1 MNDTSI
7 PDQSRFRLLVENIG
21 DVLWFKEINPA
32 RYTYVS
38 PAFEHIWGFTVAELQ
53 SKPHLWEEAIHPED
67 RSKVHESL
75 RQWFSGEKPDYE
87 VQYRIISRNGD
98 VRWLADRG
106 IILGR
111 QNGQP
116 YQIGGIAQDITERE
130 AADSI
135 SRKLASVVESSDDA
149 IITLD
154 LDGII
159 QTWNDG
165 AERIFQYTA
174 AEAIGKPV
182 VFLRPPESA
191 DDETIFR
198 RYIRRGKRIS
208 HYETRRQRKDGH
220 IIDISLSISPI
231 LDSSGRLTGFSKISR
246 DITQRNVDRQMFD
259 RLLEAAPDGFVILNA
274 EGHIKLANAR
284 TESLFGLSRKA
295 MVQKGF
301 IGLLAPQHQS
311 RFETLHREF
320 LAMPDQGER
329 FRGLEIQ
336 GMNRTRGEFPMEISL
351 SHIRTPE
358 GPLVI
363 IDITDITE
371 RKTAEQTI
379 RKLNADLERR
389 FQQRSAELN
398 EQIQARRQL
407 EEEILNISE
416 REQRRIGQ
424 DLHDDLGQQLAGAWM
439 MADVL
444 HRSLAA
450 EKSPL
455 NAAAQKIAELL
466 QKALAQTRS
475 LARGLHPVAPE
486 QGGFAHALET
496 LALQSGQLFGVNC
509 LFEPRQP
516 ANIEDETVMMHL
528 YRIAQEAVSNS
539 VKHGRAKTIRIR
551 LTPTALSILDDGT
564 GLQTPSKSEGMG
576 LRIMRYRAEM
586 IGSTL
591 SVKNGSHKGVV
602 VTCKLPACKTKSTR
616 HKPKGL
622 PSDRSE
628 ATTR

>member
-1 MNDTSI
+1 MNAPLL

-21 DVLWFKEINPA
+21 DVLWFKELSPA

-38 PAFEHIWGFTVAELQ
+38 PAFERIWGFTVAELQ
-53 SKPHLWEEAIHPED
+53 SNPHLWEEAIHPED
-67 RSKVHESL
+67 RPIVHESL

-87 VQYRIISRNGD
+87 VQYRVISQNGD

-135 SRKLASVVESSDDA
+135 SRKLAAVVESSDDA

-154 LDGII
+154 LDGVI
-159 QTWNDG
+159 QTWNNG
-165 AERIFQYTA
+165 AERIFQYSA
-174 AEAIGKPV
+174 AEAIGQPV

-191 DDETIFR
+191 DDETLFR

-208 HYETRRQRKDGH
+208 HYETRRQRKDGR
-220 IIDISLSISPI
+220 IIDISLSISPL
-231 LDSSGRLTGFSKISR
+231 LDSVGRLTGFSKISR

-259 RLLEAAPDGFVILNA
+259 RLLEAAPDGFVILDV
-274 EGHIKLANAR
+274 EGQVRLANAR
-284 TESLFGLSRKA
+284 TESLFGLSRKS
-295 MVQKGF
+295 MVQKSF
-301 IGLLAPQHQS
+301 TNLLASHH
-311 RFETLHREF
+311 RGLFETLHREF
-320 LAMPDQGER
+320 LAAPDQSER
-329 FRGLEIQ
+329 FRGLEVQ
-336 GMNRTRGEFPMEISL
+336 GMNRKRGEFPMEISL
-351 SHIRTPE
+351 SQIKTPE

-379 RKLNADLERR
+379 RQLNADLERR

-455 NAAAQKIAELL
+455 NTAAQKIAELL

-486 QGGFAHALET
+486 QGGFARALET

-509 LFEPRQP
+509 RFEPRQP
-516 ANIEDETVMMHL
+516 ANIEDETIMMHL

-539 VKHGRAKTIRIR
+539 VKHGKAKNIRIR
-551 LTPTALSILDDGT
+551 LTPTTLSIIDDGT
-564 GLQTPSKSEGMG
+564 GLKTPTQSEGMG

-586 IGSTL
+586 TGGIL
-591 SVKNGSHKGVV
+591 SVKNGRRGGVV
-602 VTCKLPACKTKSTR
+602 VTCNLPVQKTKATFQ
-616 HKPKGL
+616 
-622 PSDRSE
+622 SDSP
-628 ATTR
+628 TDPGQT